1 MRNIFALTSVLE
13 GQQMEVLFA
22 ESGRE
27 GIALLK
33 QNPSTDLV
41 LMDIMMP
48 GMDGFETIRVIRQMP
63 SFANLPILALT
74 AKAMP
79 GDREK
84 CIEAGASDYVTKPVD
99 SDYLLSVMRAWLASP
114 ETPAAIE

>member
-1 MRNIFALTSVLE
+1 M
-13 GQQMEVLFA
+13 QVLFA

-33 QNPSTDLV
+33 QHPDIDLV

-48 GMDGFETIRVIRQMP
+48 GMDGFETMRMIRQMP
-63 SFANLPILALT
+63 ACANLPILALT

-99 SDYLLSVMRAWLASP
+99 SDHLLAVMRAWLASP
-114 ETPAAIE
+114 EAPAAVE